1 MKRIFL
7 CLLCACAINTIASAH
22 VLDQYLQVAQ
32 ISVAPDGARVELRL
46 IPGVQVADRVFALV
60 DVDGDERISAAEE
73 KDYEQR
79 VMQDVAFQ
87 VDGEDMPLAL
97 TKIEFP
103 SREEMNEGVGAIRL
117 NLTAETAFDAAGE
130 HHLLFRNDHQPEI
143 GVYLANV
150 LVPQTDAIEIT
161 GQQRDRLQHE
171 FRVNFRV
178 LSRSDSL
185 APHRLTAAFLLLL
198 CFFLALLLTQRK
210 RLHDFFAV

>member
-7 CLLCACAINTIASAH
+7 CLLCACALNTIAPAH

-32 ISVAPDGARVELRL
+32 ISLAPDGVRVELRL

-60 DVDGDERISAAEE
+60 DVDGDEQISTAEE
-73 KDYEQR
+73 KDYERR
-79 VMQDVAFQ
+79 VMKDVAFQ
-87 VDGEDMPLAL
+87 VDGKDMPLVL

-103 SREEMNEGVGAIRL
+103 TREEMNEGVGAIQL

-171 FRVNFRV
+171 FQVNFRV
-178 LSRSDSL
+178 LSRGDAL
-185 APHRLTAAFLLLL
+185 APHRSTFAFLLV
-198 CFFLALLLTQRK
+198 FFLVLLLAQRK
-210 RLHDFFAV
+210 RLRDFFAV